1 MPNSTLSYNEY
12 FLFIYLTMA
21 NVDNELSLTE
31 IEVLFDKIDLE
42 HFNNESQNELLI
54 GVIFKKYKSMLPSE
68 RIEAIR
74 NNAAKHLIEKQN
86 GLNLLQNLYQIM
98 KADGVIK
105 TSEEEFLKEI
115 EKIVKEVK

>member
-74 NNAAKHLIEKQN
+74 NSAAKHLAEKQS
-86 GLNLLQNLYQIM
+86 GLKLVQNLYQIM
-98 KADGVIK
+98 KSDGVIK

-115 EKIVKEVK
+115 EKIVNEVK

>member
-1 MPNSTLSYNEY
+1 MPNSKLSYNEY

-21 NVDNELSLTE
+21 NVDNELCLTE

-54 GVIFKKYKSMLPSE
+54 GVIFNKYKSMLPSE

-74 NNAAKHLIEKQN
+74 NNVAKHLIEKQN
-86 GLNLLQNLYQIM
+86 GLNLLQNLFQIM

-105 TSEEEFLKEI
+105 TSEEQFLKEI
-115 EKIVKEVK
+115 EKL